1 MTDLALVYPFRDMV
15 QGLTQC
21 TDIATQAGLAQELL
35 YALGITEA
43 ENVPPLEPGES
54 LPDYIQRIDAQ
65 DLAQIEALGIGGG
78 RRMEEALK
86 AAARLILYQQYMSG
100 RWRYY
105 AASLNTDQ
113 WSPYVTHVLDDCL
126 NMSDGEGRRWATAIE
141 VISTLY
147 IPLTKDRLG
156 LTFQGDDLLD
166 AETGELVES
175 EQGLAANPEDALLHD
190 FSRFA
195 REAGVK
201 LRDLLRQLD
210 NLPRIYWNRLVEYQH
225 EGYLDSED
233 LAANELGWDRQTY
246 TENRHLYSTILE
258 IRRIL
263 ELAASP
269 HLTDRQVN
277 RQATAGK
284 PTLPPLVLPEDF
296 DPQWAAFLESGYPEI
311 VSRTGSLSFGQ
322 RMVQIRRTI
331 WPVCTYDNGVMGI
344 TPIGYICS
352 ECGGTTPATSKG
364 KMVTTETWEHRIAD
378 EYGHYPNEWTQGP
391 EPKWQRGTSEQMDLF
406 GLSVSMWETAVDLE
420 ELDNAS

>member
-1 MTDLALVYPFRDMV
+1 MTDLVPVSPFRDMV
-15 QGLTQC
+15 QGLVQC

-43 ENVPPLEPGES
+43 ENIPPLEPGES

-78 RRMEEALK
+78 RRMGEALK
-86 AAARLILYQQYMSG
+86 AGARLILYDQYQTG

-105 AASLNTDQ
+105 AAGLGTDQ

-141 VISTLY
+141 VIATLY
-147 IPLTKDRLG
+147 TPATKDRLG
-156 LTFQGDDLLD
+156 LTFQDELLD
-166 AETGELVES
+166 AETGEVES
-175 EQGLAANPEDALLHD
+175 EQGLAPYPQDALLQG

-210 NLPRIYWNRLVEYQH
+210 NLPRVYWDRLVEYQQ

-233 LAANELGWDRQTY
+233 LAANELGWDRQAY
-246 TENRHLYSTILE
+246 TENRHLYSTIVE

-263 ELAASP
+263 ELAANPS
-269 HLTDRQVN
+269 LKDKQVN
-277 RQATAGK
+277 RQATGGK
-284 PTLPPLVLPEDF
+284 PTMPPLVLPEDF
-296 DPQWAAFLESGYPEI
+296 DPQWAALLESQYPEM

-322 RMVQIRRTI
+322 RMVQIRKTV
-331 WPVCTYDNGVMGI
+331 WPICTYDDGVMGI

-352 ECGGTTPATSKG
+352 ECGGTTPATSRR
-364 KMVTTETWEHRIAD
+364 KMVTTEAWEHRIAD
-378 EYGHYPNEWTQGP
+378 EYGHYPNEWTRGP

-406 GLSVSMWETAVDLE
+406 GLSVSMWEISVELE
-420 ELDNAS
+420 ELDDAD